1 MFLFVV
7 KNIKNRKLNISFKN
21 LNCVCVINVF
31 LVDLVVFLVVKFL
44 MELKIIL
51 VWSSFKLIRV
61 VNVKGWLLIFCFR

>member
-7 KNIKNRKLNISFKN
+7 RKIKNRKLNISDKN